1 MIARTVLSCF
11 LLVCGTAMASPAF
24 AGDSNVVDRWYQAL
38 RSNDR
43 AAFGELMTE
52 DARIFLNQLGVV
64 QSRDD
69 FIESLDTWEEVSA
82 DVQIYVSLD
91 RVDEERLIARVC
103 YQFPENSYTNSEIFS
118 FDDGKIF
125 QQVQERIQEGC

>member
-1 MIARTVLSCF
+1 MITRIALSCF
-11 LLVCGTAMASPAF
+11 LLVAGTSTVF
-24 AGDSNVVDRWYQAL
+24 ADDSGAVDRWYKAL

-43 AAFGELMTE
+43 AAFAELMTE
-52 DARIFLNQLGVV
+52 DARVFLNQLGVV
-64 QSRDD
+64 QSREE
-69 FIESLDTWEEVSA
+69 FIESLDVWEEVSA

-91 RVDEERLIARVC
+91 RVDEERLVATVC
-103 YQFPENSYTNSEIFS
+103 YQFPENSYTNSEMFS